1 MQINAARVV
10 EFRRKSSWSQD
21 ELATAAG
28 LNLRTIQRV
37 ENSGTASL
45 QTLKA
50 IAAALEAE
58 LEDFKVNPEAH
69 VAMYEYKTVV
79 MPFKMG
85 VMSQGL
91 PDIAAALNS
100 EARNGWRLREILPQ
114 TNASGQ
120 TCVAVAIM
128 ERPLA

>member
-1 MQINAARVV
+1 MQVNAARVV
-10 EFRRKSSWSQD
+10 EFRNKSSWSQD

-37 ENSGTASL
+37 ENTGTASL
-45 QTLKA
+45 QTMKA

-58 LEDFKVNPEAH
+58 LDDFKIKPETQMAK
-69 VAMYEYKTVV
+69 YEYKTVV

-85 VMSQGL
+85 LVSPGL
-91 PDIAAALNS
+91 PDIAASLNS
-100 EARNGWRLREILPQ
+100 EARSGWRLREILPQ

-120 TCVAVAIM
+120 TYGAVAIM
-128 ERPLA
+128 ERPLT

>member
-1 MQINAARVV
+1 MQVNAARVV
-10 EFRRKSSWSQD
+10 EFRKKCSWSQD

-45 QTLKA
+45 QTMKA

-58 LEDFKVNPEAH
+58 LDDFKMKLETQMAK
-69 VAMYEYKTVV
+69 YEYKTVV

-85 VMSQGL
+85 VVNTGL
-91 PDIAAALNS
+91 PDIAGSLNS

-120 TCVAVAIM
+120 TFAAVAIM
-128 ERPLA
+128 ERPSA